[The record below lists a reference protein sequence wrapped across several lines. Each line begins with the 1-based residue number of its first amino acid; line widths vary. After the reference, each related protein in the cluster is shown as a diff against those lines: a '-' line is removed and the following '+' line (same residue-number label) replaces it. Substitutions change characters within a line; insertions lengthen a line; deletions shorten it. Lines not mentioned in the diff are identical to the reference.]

1 MCMASG
7 EARELHRGI
16 GTRQLSMIAIGG
28 AIATGL
34 FFASGG
40 AIAQAGPG
48 GALAA
53 YATMGI
59 AVYCMM
65 QSLGEMATQLPIPG
79 SFEAYAE
86 RFIDPS
92 LAFAVG
98 WNYWFS
104 WAITLAAE
112 LVAGALIVQFWFP
125 HSNSTLW
132 AMGFFTVLLVL
143 NLLSV
148 KAYAEAEYWFAGIK
162 VVTVIIFIGV
172 GVLMIAG
179 MLGGEHTGFRNWTLA
194 DPSTHTHAPFV
205 GGWTAALAVFLI
217 AGFAFQGTEGVGIA
231 AAETA
236 DPRKNVPKAIRSV
249 FWRILLF
256 YIGSIFV
263 VGTLIGYTNPNLLRR
278 DEDHIA
284 FSPFTMVFQRLPWGY
299 YAANLINAV
308 ILSSVLSC
316 GNSSLYVASRMLHA
330 MSHANKAPRLFGI
343 LNRRGVPVAALWGTG
358 LVSGFAFLSHYVG
371 GQKIYQ
377 LLYNA
382 SSLSGFMI
390 WLGIAVCYF
399 RFRKAWV
406 AQGRSVDDLKFKSK
420 FYPYGP
426 WFAVVLFT
434 IVLFGA
440 NIGVFQAPVFSW
452 FDFITGYIM
461 IPGFLAFYL
470 VHKYRNKTVVV
481 PLRDCNFDM
490 E

>member
-1 MCMASG
+1 
-7 EARELHRGI
+7 
-16 GTRQLSMIAIGG
+16 
-28 AIATGL
+28 
-34 FFASGG
+34 
-40 AIAQAGPG
+40 
-48 GALAA
+48 
-53 YATMGI
+53 
-59 AVYCMM
+59 
-65 QSLGEMATQLPIPG
+65 
-79 SFEAYAE
+79 
-86 RFIDPS
+86 
-92 LAFAVG
+92 
-98 WNYWFS
+98 
-104 WAITLAAE
+104 
-112 LVAGALIVQFWFP
+112 
-125 HSNSTLW
+125 
-132 AMGFFTVLLVL
+132 MGFFALVMTL

-162 VVTVIIFIGV
+162 VVTVIIFIAV

-194 DPSTHTHAPFV
+194 DPGTHTHAPFV
-205 GGWTAALAVFLI
+205 GGWTAALAVFLV
-217 AGFAFQGTEGVGIA
+217 AGFSFQGTEGVGIA

-263 VGTLIGYTNPNLLRR
+263 VGTLIGYTNPNLLRG
-278 DEDHIA
+278 DEAHVA

-358 LVSGFAFLSHYVG
+358 LVSGFAFLSNYVG

-382 SSLSGFMI
+382 SSLSGFLI
-390 WLGIAVCYF
+390 WLGIAVCHL

-406 AQGRSVDDLKFKSK
+406 AQGRSLADLKFRSK

-434 IVLFGA
+434 IVLFGS

-452 FDFITGYIM
+452 FDFISGYLLL
-461 IPGFLAFYL
+461 PVFLALYL
-470 VHKYRNKTVVV
+470 WHKHRYKTRIV
-481 PLRDCNFDM
+481 PLRECNFEFDS
-490 E
+490 